1 MKRVAFKMKLKPGCA
16 AEYRRRHDEIW
27 PELVEALRTA
37 GISDY
42 SIFLDEETLVLFAV
56 QTLADD
62 HTAATLPQHP
72 VMRRWWDFMADLMAT
87 HPDHAPVCRELP
99 QVFHLD

>member
-1 MKRVAFKMKLKPGCA
+1 MKRVAFKMKLKPGCE
-16 AEYRRRHDEIW
+16 AEYRRRHDIIW
-27 PELVEALRTA
+27 PELAEALRVA

-42 SIFLDEETLVLFAV
+42 SIFLDEETLILFAV

-62 HTAATLPQHP
+62 HTTAALPQHP
-72 VMRRWWDFMADLMAT
+72 VVRRWWDYMAGLMET
-87 HPDHAPVCRELP
+87 HPDHEPVCRELP